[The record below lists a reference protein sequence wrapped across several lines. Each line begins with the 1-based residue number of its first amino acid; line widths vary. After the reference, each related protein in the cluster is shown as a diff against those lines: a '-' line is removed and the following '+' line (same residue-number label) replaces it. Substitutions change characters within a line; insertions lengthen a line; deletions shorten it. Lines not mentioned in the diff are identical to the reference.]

1 VPPLTSNLPCL
12 KATCQQ
18 CSFGNFCVNTE
29 KSDLVAK
36 YHRLKKKE
44 MLHVTGDPFKNFYA
58 IQSGALKT
66 FTTDAMSNEII
77 HGLYLQKEVYGY
89 DAIYTQR
96 HVFSVEA
103 LSETVLCEIPYQSF
117 LQLLQDKPHL
127 LSRMLYLMS
136 QQLTASS
143 YLRLVTAQQKIAAF
157 LLDLRNRLSP
167 YSEDASFLLPMVYQD
182 IGDYLGLATETVSR
196 TLAIFKNKQLIAI
209 DVKKIHLFEVKQ
221 LQSIVNGFS
230 L

>member
-1 VPPLTSNLPCL
+1 MSHLHHTTL
-12 KATCQQ
+12 TCQQ
-18 CSFGNFCVNTE
+18 CSFGAFCFGAE
-29 KSDLVAK
+29 KSDIVTK
-36 YHRLKKKE
+36 HHHLKRKE
-44 MLHVTGDPFKNFYA
+44 VLHLPGDVFKSFYA

-66 FTTDAMSNEII
+66 FTTDAMSNEVI

-89 DAIYTQR
+89 DAIYTER
-96 HVFSVEA
+96 YVFSAEA

-117 LQLLQDKPHL
+117 LQLLQKKPNL

-136 QQLTASS
+136 QQLTVSS
-143 YLRLVTAQQKIAAF
+143 YLQLVTAQQKVAAF

-167 YSEDASFLLPMVYQD
+167 HSEDASFLLPMAYQD

-196 TLAIFKNKQLIAI
+196 MLSLFKKKGIVAI
-209 DVKKIHLFEVKQ
+209 DTKKIYLFEIKQ
-221 LQSIVNGFS
+221 LQSIVSGFS

>member
-1 VPPLTSNLPCL
+1 MPNLHL
-12 KATCQQ
+12 SKFTCQQ
-18 CSFGNFCVNTE
+18 CSFGAFCFGAE
-29 KSDLVAK
+29 KSDIVTK
-36 YHRLKKKE
+36 HHHLKRKE
-44 MLHVTGDPFKNFYA
+44 TLHLPGDVFKSFYA

-66 FTTDAMSNEII
+66 FTTDVMSNEII

-89 DAIYTQR
+89 DAIYTER
-96 HVFSVEA
+96 YVFSAEA

-117 LQLLQDKPHL
+117 LQLLQKKPNL

-136 QQLTASS
+136 QQLTVSS
-143 YLRLVTAQQKIAAF
+143 YLQLLTAQQKIAAF

-167 YSEDASFLLPMVYQD
+167 HSEDPSFLLPMAYQD

-196 TLAIFKNKQLIAI
+196 ILSLFKKNGMIAI
-209 DVKKIHLFEVKQ
+209 DNKKIHLFKIKQ
-221 LQSIVNGFS
+221 LQSVVSGFP

>member
-1 VPPLTSNLPCL
+1 MPNLHL
-12 KATCQQ
+12 SKFTCQQ
-18 CSFGNFCVNTE
+18 CSFSAFCFGAE
-29 KSDLVAK
+29 KSDIVTK
-36 YHRLKKKE
+36 HHHLKRKE
-44 MLHVTGDPFKNFYA
+44 TLHLPGDVFKSFYA

-89 DAIYTQR
+89 DAIYTER
-96 HVFSVEA
+96 YVFSAEA

-117 LQLLQDKPHL
+117 LQLLQKKPNL

-136 QQLTASS
+136 QQLTVSS
-143 YLRLVTAQQKIAAF
+143 YLQLVTAQQKMAAF

-167 YSEDASFLLPMVYQD
+167 HSEDPSFLLPMAYQD

-196 TLAIFKNKQLIAI
+196 ILSLFKKNDMIAI
-209 DVKKIHLFEVKQ
+209 DNKKIHLFEIKQ
-221 LQSIVNGFS
+221 LQSVVSGFS